1 MQHFS
6 NLSRY
11 RLLWVFFLVEHLVTP
26 WYSREHSLN
35 NLVLE
40 EKEYFL
46 FIKEHECF
54 EKLLL

>member
-1 MQHFS
+1 M
-6 NLSRY
+6 
-11 RLLWVFFLVEHLVTP
+11 EHLVTP